1 MLISI
6 IFTLRRNSF
15 LLILVNFINH
25 KINYI
30 KFSFVMTITKNNF
43 QGSTHK
49 MKKNKFLV
57 YLLSTALITPTFAT
71 QTAFAED
78 SSNKNT
84 SSDKME
90 QHQAQK
96 ETSKQSEKDEFN
108 NDDSKHDSD
117 DKKSTSDSKDKDSN
131 KSLSADSTHR
141 NYKMKDDNLVDQ
153 LYDNFKSQS
162 VDFSKYWE
170 PNQYEDSFSLTSLI
184 QNLFDFDSDI
194 TDYEQPQK
202 TNHSSN
208 DEKDQVDQADQ
219 TKQPSQHQNHSQS
232 SAKQDQEPSNDE
244 KEKTTNHQ
252 ADSDVSDLLGEMD
265 KEDQEGEDADTN
277 KNQSSS
283 EQKQTQANDDSSER
297 NKKYSSITDSAL
309 DSILD
314 EYSQDAKK
322 TEKDYNKSKNTSH
335 TKTSQSDHADKNP
348 QLPTDDELKHQSK
361 PAQSFEDDIKRSN
374 TRSTSLFQQLP
385 ELDNGDLSSDSF
397 NVVDSQ
403 DTRDFIQSIA
413 KDAHQIGKD
422 QDIYASVMIAQAI
435 LESDSGKSSLA
446 QSPNHNLFGIK
457 GDYKGQSVTFNTLEA
472 DSSNHMF
479 SIQAGFRKY
488 PSTKQSLEDYADL
501 IKHGIDGNPSIY
513 KPTWKSE
520 ALSYKDATSH
530 LSRSYATDPN
540 YSKKLN
546 SIIKHYHLTS
556 FDKEKMP
563 NMKKYN
569 KSIGTDVSGNDFKP
583 FTETSG
589 TSPYPHGQCTWYVY
603 HRMNQFDS
611 SISGDLGDAHNWNNR
626 AESEGYT
633 VTHTPKNH
641 TAVVFEAGQLGSDTQ
656 YGHVAFVEKV
666 NDDGSIV
673 ISESN
678 VKGLGVISF
687 RTIDAEDAQDLDY
700 IKGK

>member
-1 MLISI
+1 
-6 IFTLRRNSF
+6 
-15 LLILVNFINH
+15 
-25 KINYI
+25 
-30 KFSFVMTITKNNF
+30 
-43 QGSTHK
+43 

-170 PNQYEDSFSLTSLI
+170 PNKYEDSFSLTSLI

-219 TKQPSQHQNHSQS
+219 AKQPSQHQNHSQS
-232 SAKQDQEPSNDE
+232 SAKQDQEPSNNE

-265 KEDQEGEDADTN
+265 KEDQEGEDVDTN

-335 TKTSQSDHADKNP
+335 TKTSQSDHTDKNP

-457 GDYKGQSVTFNTLEA
+457 GDYKGESVTFNTLEA

-641 TAVVFEAGQLGSDTQ
+641 TAVVFEAGQLGADTQ

>member
-1 MLISI
+1 
-6 IFTLRRNSF
+6 
-15 LLILVNFINH
+15 
-25 KINYI
+25 
-30 KFSFVMTITKNNF
+30 
-43 QGSTHK
+43 

-84 SSDKME
+84 NSDKME
-90 QHQAQK
+90 QHQSQK

-131 KSLSADSTHR
+131 KPLSADSTHR

-170 PNQYEDSFSLTSLI
+170 PNKYEDSFSLTSLI

-202 TNHSSN
+202 TSHSSN

-219 TKQPSQHQNHSQS
+219 AKQPSQHQEQSQS
-232 SAKQDQEPSNDE
+232 SAKQDQESSNDE

-265 KEDQEGEDADTN
+265 KEDQEGEDVDTN

-335 TKTSQSDHADKNP
+335 TKTSQSDNADKNP

-374 TRSTSLFQQLP
+374 IRSTSLFQQLP

-626 AESEGYT
+626 AESEDYT

-641 TAVVFEAGQLGSDTQ
+641 TAVVFEAGQLGADTQ

>member
-1 MLISI
+1 
-6 IFTLRRNSF
+6 
-15 LLILVNFINH
+15 
-25 KINYI
+25 
-30 KFSFVMTITKNNF
+30 
-43 QGSTHK
+43 

-84 SSDKME
+84 NSDKME
-90 QHQAQK
+90 QHQSQK

-131 KSLSADSTHR
+131 KPLSADSTHR

-170 PNQYEDSFSLTSLI
+170 PNKYEDSFSLTSLI

-202 TNHSSN
+202 TSHSSN

-219 TKQPSQHQNHSQS
+219 AKQPSQNQEPSQS
-232 SAKQDQEPSNDE
+232 SAKQDQEPSNNENNE

-265 KEDQEGEDADTN
+265 KEDQEGENVDTN

-283 EQKQTQANDDSSER
+283 EQQQTQANDDSSER

-335 TKTSQSDHADKNP
+335 TKTSQSDNADKNP

-603 HRMNQFDS
+603 HRMNQFDA

-641 TAVVFEAGQLGSDTQ
+641 TAVVFEAGQLGADTQ

>member
-1 MLISI
+1 
-6 IFTLRRNSF
+6 
-15 LLILVNFINH
+15 
-25 KINYI
+25 
-30 KFSFVMTITKNNF
+30 
-43 QGSTHK
+43 

-84 SSDKME
+84 NSDKME
-90 QHQAQK
+90 QHQSQK

-131 KSLSADSTHR
+131 KPLSADSTHR

-162 VDFSKYWE
+162 VDFSKYRE
-170 PNQYEDSFSLTSLI
+170 PNNYEDSFSLTSLI

-208 DEKDQVDQADQ
+208 DEKDQVDQVDQADQ
-219 TKQPSQHQNHSQS
+219 AKQPSQHQEQSQS
-232 SAKQDQEPSNDE
+232 TAKQDQESSNDE

-265 KEDQEGEDADTN
+265 KEDQEGEDVDTN

-283 EQKQTQANDDSSER
+283 EQQQTQANDDSSEH

-335 TKTSQSDHADKNP
+335 TKTSQNDHADKNP

-641 TAVVFEAGQLGSDTQ
+641 TAVVFEAGQLGADTQ

>member
-1 MLISI
+1 
-6 IFTLRRNSF
+6 
-15 LLILVNFINH
+15 
-25 KINYI
+25 
-30 KFSFVMTITKNNF
+30 
-43 QGSTHK
+43 

-84 SSDKME
+84 NSDKME
-90 QHQAQK
+90 QHQSQK

-131 KSLSADSTHR
+131 KPLSADSTHR

-170 PNQYEDSFSLTSLI
+170 PNKYEDSFSLTSLI

-202 TNHSSN
+202 TSHSSN

-219 TKQPSQHQNHSQS
+219 AKQPSQHQEQSQS
-232 SAKQDQEPSNDE
+232 SAKQDQESSNDE

-265 KEDQEGEDADTN
+265 KEDQEGENVDTN

-283 EQKQTQANDDSSER
+283 EQQQTQANDDSSER

-335 TKTSQSDHADKNP
+335 TKTSQSDNADKNP

-546 SIIKHYHLTS
+546 SIIK
-556 FDKEKMP
+556 
-563 NMKKYN
+563 
-569 KSIGTDVSGNDFKP
+569 GTVRCS
-583 FTETSG
+583 
-589 TSPYPHGQCTWYVY
+589 Y
-603 HRMNQFDS
+603 
-611 SISGDLGDAHNWNNR
+611 R
-626 AESEGYT
+626 A
-633 VTHTPKNH
+633 K
-641 TAVVFEAGQLGSDTQ
+641 AV
-656 YGHVAFVEKV
+656 
-666 NDDGSIV
+666 
-673 ISESN
+673 
-678 VKGLGVISF
+678 
-687 RTIDAEDAQDLDY
+687 
-700 IKGK
+700 GK

>member
-1 MLISI
+1 
-6 IFTLRRNSF
+6 
-15 LLILVNFINH
+15 
-25 KINYI
+25 
-30 KFSFVMTITKNNF
+30 
-43 QGSTHK
+43 

-84 SSDKME
+84 NSDKME
-90 QHQAQK
+90 QHQSQK

-131 KSLSADSTHR
+131 KPLSADSTHR

-170 PNQYEDSFSLTSLI
+170 PNKYEDSFSLTSLI

-202 TNHSSN
+202 TSHSSN

-219 TKQPSQHQNHSQS
+219 AKQPSQHQEQSQS
-232 SAKQDQEPSNDE
+232 SAKQDQESSNDE

-265 KEDQEGEDADTN
+265 KEDQEGENVDTN

-283 EQKQTQANDDSSER
+283 EQQQTQANDDSSER

-335 TKTSQSDHADKNP
+335 
-348 QLPTDDELKHQSK
+348 
-361 PAQSFEDDIKRSN
+361 
-374 TRSTSLFQQLP
+374 
-385 ELDNGDLSSDSF
+385 GDLSSDSF

-603 HRMNQFDS
+603 HRMNQFDA

-641 TAVVFEAGQLGSDTQ
+641 TAVVFEAGQLGADTQ

>member
-1 MLISI
+1 
-6 IFTLRRNSF
+6 
-15 LLILVNFINH
+15 
-25 KINYI
+25 
-30 KFSFVMTITKNNF
+30 
-43 QGSTHK
+43 

-84 SSDKME
+84 NSDKME
-90 QHQAQK
+90 QHQSQK

-131 KSLSADSTHR
+131 KPLSADSTHR

-170 PNQYEDSFSLTSLI
+170 PNNYEDSFSLTSLI

-208 DEKDQVDQADQ
+208 DEKDQVDQVDQADQ
-219 TKQPSQHQNHSQS
+219 AKQPSQHQEQSQS
-232 SAKQDQEPSNDE
+232 TAKQDQESSNDE

-265 KEDQEGEDADTN
+265 KEDQEGEDVDTN

-283 EQKQTQANDDSSER
+283 EQQQTQANDDSSEH

-335 TKTSQSDHADKNP
+335 TKTSQNDHADKNP

-556 FDKEKMP
+556 LDKEKMP

-641 TAVVFEAGQLGSDTQ
+641 TAVVFEAGQLGADTQ

>member
-1 MLISI
+1 
-6 IFTLRRNSF
+6 
-15 LLILVNFINH
+15 
-25 KINYI
+25 
-30 KFSFVMTITKNNF
+30 
-43 QGSTHK
+43 

-170 PNQYEDSFSLTSLI
+170 PNKYEDSFSLTSLI

-232 SAKQDQEPSNDE
+232 SAKQDQEPSNNE

-265 KEDQEGEDADTN
+265 KEDQEGEDVDTN

-335 TKTSQSDHADKNP
+335 TKTSQSDHTDKNP

-361 PAQSFEDDIKRSN
+361 PAQSFEDDIKCSN

-403 DTRDFIQSIA
+403 DTRNFIQSIA

-446 QSPNHNLFGIK
+446 QSPNHNLLGIK

-641 TAVVFEAGQLGSDTQ
+641 TAVVFEAGQLGADTQ

>member
-1 MLISI
+1 
-6 IFTLRRNSF
+6 
-15 LLILVNFINH
+15 
-25 KINYI
+25 
-30 KFSFVMTITKNNF
+30 
-43 QGSTHK
+43 

-170 PNQYEDSFSLTSLI
+170 PNKYEDSFSLTSLI

-232 SAKQDQEPSNDE
+232 SAKQDQEPSNNE

-265 KEDQEGEDADTN
+265 KEDQEGEDVDTN

-335 TKTSQSDHADKNP
+335 TKTSQSDHTDKNP

-361 PAQSFEDDIKRSN
+361 PAQSFEDDIKCSN

-446 QSPNHNLFGIK
+446 QSPNHNLLGIK

-641 TAVVFEAGQLGSDTQ
+641 TAVVFEAGQLGADTQ

>member
-1 MLISI
+1 
-6 IFTLRRNSF
+6 
-15 LLILVNFINH
+15 
-25 KINYI
+25 
-30 KFSFVMTITKNNF
+30 
-43 QGSTHK
+43 

-84 SSDKME
+84 NSDKME
-90 QHQAQK
+90 QHQSQK

-131 KSLSADSTHR
+131 KPLSADSTHR

-170 PNQYEDSFSLTSLI
+170 PNKYEDSFSLTSLI

-202 TNHSSN
+202 TSHSSN

-219 TKQPSQHQNHSQS
+219 AKQPSQHQEPSQS

-265 KEDQEGEDADTN
+265 KEDQEGENVDTN

-283 EQKQTQANDDSSER
+283 EQQQTQANDDSSER

-335 TKTSQSDHADKNP
+335 TKTSQSVNADKNP

-603 HRMNQFDS
+603 HRMNQFDA

-641 TAVVFEAGQLGSDTQ
+641 TAVVFEAGQLGADTQ

-687 RTIDAEDAQDLDY
+687 RTIDAGDAQDLDY

>member
-1 MLISI
+1 
-6 IFTLRRNSF
+6 
-15 LLILVNFINH
+15 
-25 KINYI
+25 
-30 KFSFVMTITKNNF
+30 
-43 QGSTHK
+43 

-84 SSDKME
+84 NSDKME
-90 QHQAQK
+90 QHQSQK

-131 KSLSADSTHR
+131 KPLSADSTHR

-170 PNQYEDSFSLTSLI
+170 PNKYEDSFSLTSLI

-202 TNHSSN
+202 TSHSSN

-219 TKQPSQHQNHSQS
+219 AKQPSQHQEQSQS
-232 SAKQDQEPSNDE
+232 SAKQDQESSNDE

-265 KEDQEGEDADTN
+265 KEDQEGENVDTN

-283 EQKQTQANDDSSER
+283 EQQQTQANDDSSER

-335 TKTSQSDHADKNP
+335 TKTSQSDNADKNP

-385 ELDNGDLSSDSF
+385 KLDNGDLSSDSF

-603 HRMNQFDS
+603 HRMNQFDA

-641 TAVVFEAGQLGSDTQ
+641 TAVVFEAGQLGADTQ